1 MVNIA
6 RFRPMDASRRDAVL
20 ATLTPPRLTKY
31 LAATN
36 NDPHRALRLYALNTR
51 VSAEFLADLHYVE
64 IALRNRFDEQ
74 LTLTF
79 GASWFD
85 QPGFKALLP
94 LRSMDILRTARS
106 KAAKHLPAGT
116 PVKPG
121 KVIAELSFGFWLTL
135 TNPSFEHTLWVPCLH
150 KAFRPRRVPARSAF
164 NAMLEKLRVLRNR
177 VAHHEPIF
185 HLNLQLQHRVLA
197 DVCRLLCPAT
207 TAFML
212 ETSDV
217 RRVIMS
223 LTRYQSR

>member
-1 MVNIA
+1 
-6 RFRPMDASRRDAVL
+6 MDAPRREAVI

-31 LAATN
+31 LVATN

-74 LTLTF
+74 LTLAF

-85 QPGFKALLP
+85 HPGFRALLP
-94 LRSMDILRTARS
+94 QRSVDILQAARS
-106 KAAKHLPAGT
+106 KATKHLPAGAI
-116 PVKPG
+116 VKPG
-121 KVIAELSFGFWLTL
+121 KVIAELSFGFWLML
-135 TNPSFEHTLWVPCLH
+135 TNPPFEHTLWVPYLH
-150 KAFRPRRVPARSAF
+150 KAFRPRRPPARSAF
-164 NAMLEKLRVLRNR
+164 NATLEKLRLLRNR

-185 HLNLQLQHRVLA
+185 HVKLQEHHEVLA
-197 DVCRLLCPAT
+197 NVCRLLCPAT
-207 TAFML
+207 TALML

-223 LTRYQSR
+223 LTKYRSR